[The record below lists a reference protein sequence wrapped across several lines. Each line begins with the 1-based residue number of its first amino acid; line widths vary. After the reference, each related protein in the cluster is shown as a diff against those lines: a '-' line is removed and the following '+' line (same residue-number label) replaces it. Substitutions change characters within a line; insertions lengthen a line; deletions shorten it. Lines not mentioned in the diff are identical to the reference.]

1 MGKCTL
7 MHKSIEVADIVID
20 TDTSAISSL
29 DTVYSKEHLPLGV
42 VYTQHHKEVIDRR
55 ALNSWWLKRSIPAS
69 RTGLEEALETLN
81 LDDAAMLLEKGCG
94 MSLSDHYW
102 IRPEGTQAAWE
113 NVNFFQNTF
122 SEDIGDILLGER
134 LNRNVDFNAP
144 DNTSDGMLMKRWKI
158 IDGKRCLLKAGE
170 NPFYQQPFNEVIASC
185 IMDRLDIPHVSYS
198 LVWINELPYSV
209 CEDFV
214 TTETEL
220 VSAYRV
226 MQTRYPRNDES
237 DYQHYVNICKENGL
251 QDIVHSIDTMLVLD
265 YLIANEDRHFNNFG
279 ILRNPETLQWISA
292 APVFDNGTS
301 LSYNRTFDKIFVPTD
316 CKPFKKKWGEQLK
329 LISSFDWVDFS
340 KLSGIEEE
348 LLEIMSGTKAEDCLG
363 KGRSSDIAQLVMN
376 KISALERMALKATP
390 QLTVTKPT
398 IQKDL

>member
-1 MGKCTL
+1 MGKYTL
-7 MHKSIEVADIVID
+7 MHKNIEVADIVID

-102 IRPEGTQAAWE
+102 IKPDGTRAAWE

-170 NPFYQQPFNEVIASC
+170 NPFHQQPFNEVIASC

>member
-1 MGKCTL
+1 M
-7 MHKSIEVADIVID
+7 
-20 TDTSAISSL
+20 
-29 DTVYSKEHLPLGV
+29 
-42 VYTQHHKEVIDRR
+42 
-55 ALNSWWLKRSIPAS
+55 
-69 RTGLEEALETLN
+69 
-81 LDDAAMLLEKGCG
+81 
-94 MSLSDHYW
+94 
-102 IRPEGTQAAWE
+102 
-113 NVNFFQNTF
+113 
-122 SEDIGDILLGER
+122 
-134 LNRNVDFNAP
+134 
-144 DNTSDGMLMKRWKI
+144 
-158 IDGKRCLLKAGE
+158 
-170 NPFYQQPFNEVIASC
+170 
-185 IMDRLDIPHVSYS
+185 
-198 LVWINELPYSV
+198 
-209 CEDFV
+209 
-214 TTETEL
+214 
-220 VSAYRV
+220 
-226 MQTRYPRNDES
+226 
-237 DYQHYVNICKENGL
+237 

>member
-7 MHKSIEVADIVID
+7 MHKNIEVADIVID

-102 IRPEGTQAAWE
+102 IRPDGTQAAWE

-170 NPFYQQPFNEVIASC
+170 NPFHQQPFNEVIASC

-363 KGRSSDIAQLVMN
+363 KGRSSDITQLVMN

-390 QLTVTKPT
+390 LLTVTKPT
-398 IQKDL
+398 IRKNL

>member
-1 MGKCTL
+1 MGKYTL
-7 MHKSIEVADIVID
+7 MHKNIKVADIVID

-42 VYTQHHKEVIDRR
+42 VYTQHHKEIIDRR

-81 LDDAAMLLEKGCG
+81 LDDATMLLEKGCG

-170 NPFYQQPFNEVIASC
+170 NPFHQQPFNEVIASC

-348 LLEIMSGTKAEDCLG
+348 LLGIMSGTKAEDCLG
-363 KGRSSDIAQLVMN
+363 KGRSSDITQLVMN

-390 QLTVTKPT
+390 LLTVTKPT
-398 IQKDL
+398 IRKNL